1 MIWNANIIRVNRSFL
16 YQCGFIVKRFIVAFA
31 FVYNVKIVETF
42 SASSTCMCIRV
53 VMGHNICPRKMTV
66 LFNGTDKCWN
76 KTISKL
82 SVCTTE

>member
-1 MIWNANIIRVNRSFL
+1 MNSSIIRVNGSPFH
-16 YQCGFIVKRFIVAFA
+16 QCEFIVKRFIASFAFA
-31 FVYNVKIVETF
+31 YNVKIVETF
-42 SASSTCMCIRV
+42 LVSSTCMCIRV

-82 SVCTTE
+82 SVCSEE